1 MNLESYHKWRPGPI
15 EDATDSPLL
24 LVPYMWIGDFVRC
37 HTVVKLLKQR
47 FPNRPIDVLTTAM
60 VSPLLDYMPGVR
72 KGVIV
77 DLPRRRLALGQH
89 LSLARRLRREAYGQ
103 ALVMPRTWKSAL
115 ALYLAGIPQRTG
127 FVGEGRFGLVNDLRW
142 GERRLPRMVE
152 RCAVLALPNGEAPPD
167 AWPLPELVAPA
178 AQVTAWRQRLGL
190 SAARGRVIA
199 LAPGAVGPAKRWPA
213 SAYAELG
220 RRLVAEGHRLWIV
233 GGPDEKALAAEIAG
247 AAPAEIT
254 DLTGPDLR
262 NAILALAAADV
273 AVSNDSG
280 LLHVAAALDTPAI
293 GIFGPTSPY
302 HWAPLNPLAA
312 VIETPD
318 ALPCRPCHKPVCRLG
333 HHLCMRDIAV
343 EQVMAATRAAIGTGR
358 AAPAG
363 RGGIMPQ

>member
-1 MNLESYHKWRPGPI
+1 
-15 EDATDSPLL
+15 
-24 LVPYMWIGDFVRC
+24 MWIGDFVRC
-37 HTVVKLLKQR
+37 HTVVKLLKRR

-60 VSPLLDYMPGVR
+60 VSPLIDYMPGVR
-72 KGVIV
+72 KGITA

-89 LSLARRLRREAYGQ
+89 LSLARRLRREGYGQ

-152 RCAVLALPNGEAPPD
+152 RCAVLALPNGQEPP
-167 AWPLPELVAPA
+167 AEWPLPELVASA
-178 AQVTAWRQRLGL
+178 AEVAAWRQRLEL
-190 SAARGRVIA
+190 PADRRHVIA
-199 LAPGAVGPAKRWPA
+199 LAPGAVGPAKRWPTG
-213 SAYAELG
+213 AYAELG
-220 RRLVAEGHRLWIV
+220 GRLVAEGHRVWIV
-233 GGPDEKALAAEIAG
+233 GGPGEKALATEIAA
-247 AAPAEIT
+247 AAPNEIR

-280 LLHVAAALDTPAI
+280 LLHVAAALGTPAI
-293 GIFGPTSPY
+293 GIFGPTSPH

-312 VIETPD
+312 VIETPN
-318 ALPCRPCHKPVCRLG
+318 ALPCRPCHKPVCGLG

-343 EQVMAATRAAIGTGR
+343 EQVMAATRAAIGGSG

-363 RGGIMPQ
+363 RDGIMP